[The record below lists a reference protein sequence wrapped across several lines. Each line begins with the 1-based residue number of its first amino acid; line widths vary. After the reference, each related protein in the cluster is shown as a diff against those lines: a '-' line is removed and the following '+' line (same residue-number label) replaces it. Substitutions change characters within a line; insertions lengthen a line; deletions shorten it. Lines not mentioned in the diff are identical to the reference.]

1 MSLPNQY
8 ARPAFGPTFLGAAA
22 RFADLGPPGEP
33 PFPRG
38 GSAPGG
44 PDITGRRV
52 LVVED
57 EFVIAL
63 DLQLALY
70 RLGCEVLGPVASVA
84 EALVLLRHERPD
96 AAVLD
101 INLRDGLVT
110 PVAEQLIVM
119 GVPFV
124 LVTARDTRH
133 LTQGPLRRAPTLG
146 KPVSEEMLRRGILQL
161 L

>member
-1 MSLPNQY
+1 MPLPNHNASPEFGPSSLP
-8 ARPAFGPTFLGAAA
+8 TAA
-22 RFADLGPPGEP
+22 RFADAGPPARP
-33 PFPRG
+33 PVSRG
-38 GSAPGG
+38 GSMPGG
-44 PDITGRRV
+44 PGVSGRRV

-110 PVAEQLIVM
+110 PVAQQLIVM

-133 LTQGPLRRAPTLG
+133 LADGLLRNAPTLG
-146 KPVSEEMLRRGILQL
+146 KPVSEEMLRRGILRL

>member
-1 MSLPNQY
+1 MPLSNYNAPPVY
-8 ARPAFGPTFLGAAA
+8 RPGFLRAATRYPDQGPSG
-22 RFADLGPPGEP
+22 GPPSSR
-33 PFPRG
+33 RG
-38 GSAPGG
+38 AAPGG
-44 PDITGRRV
+44 PEILGRRV

-84 EALVLLRHERPD
+84 ESLVLLRHERPD

-133 LTQGPLRRAPTLG
+133 LTDGPLRDAPTLG
-146 KPVSEEMLRRGILQL
+146 KPVSEEMLRRGILHL

>member
-1 MSLPNQY
+1 M
-8 ARPAFGPTFLGAAA
+8 
-22 RFADLGPPGEP
+22 
-33 PFPRG
+33 
-38 GSAPGG
+38 
-44 PDITGRRV
+44 
-52 LVVED
+52 VED

-110 PVAEQLIVM
+110 PVAQQLIVM

-133 LTQGPLRRAPTLG
+133 LADGLLRNAPTLG
-146 KPVSEEMLRRGILQL
+146 KPVSEEMLRRGILRL